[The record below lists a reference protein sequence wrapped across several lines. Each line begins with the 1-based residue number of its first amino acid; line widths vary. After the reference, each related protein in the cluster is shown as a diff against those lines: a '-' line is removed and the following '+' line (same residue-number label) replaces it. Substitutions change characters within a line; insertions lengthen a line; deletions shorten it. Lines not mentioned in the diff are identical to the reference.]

1 MATYRGQH
9 RSQRNVTKRRRNPT
23 VSIPPSFE
31 AGIFDEPNLTFGGHH
46 QHIDPKTGLALYGP
60 YSVGRDDQMPLRSIT
75 VAVVGTPDLVFRMNN
90 WLRGCQG
97 IITNDGSEPFWRPA
111 FPGINQNSCFQC
123 DLVFGE
129 TWQEMI
135 DPATL
140 DNALRIPKY
149 WEQLQEI
156 VRLYTSAVEQVTQ
169 REPKPTVIACIIPE
183 EIDACLDA
191 LAAGMPKEAH
201 PAHDR
206 ADYSGGESG
215 KRIKDETTSS
225 DDYATGCS
233 PFNIRRALKAAFMRF
248 EIPTQLVRGSTIGQ
262 PAIGV
267 KRQRQDDAT
276 QAWNLVTAL
285 YYKAGSHP
293 WRLANVQA
301 GTCYV
306 GISFY
311 REKFG
316 DKPGMRTSL
325 AQIFTH
331 TGDGL
336 ILRGKSFP
344 WDRSQGPSPHLP
356 ESFAEELLTDAIGL
370 YTRHA
375 RGVSPTRLVLHKS
388 SRFDGTEQRG
398 FQNAVGNS
406 IPRCDFVAMEK
417 RGIQLFRRGYHAPLR
432 GTWVRLADGDFL
444 LYTRG
449 YIPFFRIYPGM
460 RVPQPLE
467 IVELLGNSPADSVL
481 SEILALTKM
490 NWNSAD
496 FSCEEPIT
504 LAFSRKV
511 GEVLA
516 LIPRAAPMKEEYR
529 YYM

>member
-1 MATYRGQH
+1 MATYRRH
-9 RSQRNVTKRRRNPT
+9 HSQRSVAKPRRNPT
-23 VSIPPSFE
+23 VSIPQSFE
-31 AGIFDEPNLTFGGHH
+31 AGIFDEPNIVFGGHH

-60 YSVGRDDQMPLRSIT
+60 YSVGRGDQMPLRSIT

-90 WLRGCQG
+90 WLRDCQG
-97 IITNDGSEPFWRPA
+97 MITNDGNEPFWRPA
-111 FPGINQNSCFQC
+111 FPGINQDSCFQC

-129 TWQEMI
+129 TWQEVI
-135 DPATL
+135 DPAAL

-156 VRLYTSAVEQVTQ
+156 VWLYTSAVEQITQ
-169 REPKPTVIACIIPE
+169 REPKPTVIMCAIPE
-183 EIDACLDA
+183 EIDLSLDA
-191 LAAGMPKEAH
+191 LAVEMPAETHSANAKI
-201 PAHDR
+201 DR
-206 ADYSGGESG
+206 DGGESG
-215 KRIKDETTSS
+215 ERTEDQTTPSAE
-225 DDYATGCS
+225 YATGSS

-248 EIPTQLVRGSTIGQ
+248 GIPTQLVRGSTLGQ
-262 PAIGV
+262 LMIGV
-267 KRQRQDDAT
+267 KRQHQDGAT

-301 GTCYV
+301 GTCYI

-311 REKFG
+311 REKLG
-316 DKPGMRTSL
+316 DKPSMRTSL

-336 ILRGKSFP
+336 VLRGKSFP

-375 RGVSPTRLVLHKS
+375 HGVAPTRLVLHKS
-388 SRFDGTEQRG
+388 SRFDNAEQRG
-398 FQNAVGNS
+398 LQKAVVGNS
-406 IPRCDFVAMEK
+406 IPQWDFVAMEK
-417 RGIQLFRRGYHAPLR
+417 RGVQLFRRGYHAPLR

-449 YIPFFRIYPGM
+449 YIPFLRIYPGM

-467 IVELLGNSPADSVL
+467 IIELFGNSPADSIL

-511 GEVLA
+511 GEILA
-516 LIPRAAPMKEEYR
+516 LIPRSAPMKEEYR